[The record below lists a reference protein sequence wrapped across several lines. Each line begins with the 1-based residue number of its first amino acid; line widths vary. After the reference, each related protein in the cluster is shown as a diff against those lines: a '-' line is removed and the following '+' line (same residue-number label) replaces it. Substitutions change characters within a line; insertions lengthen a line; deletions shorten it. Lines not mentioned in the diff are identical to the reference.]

1 MNMSMRG
8 KENLQS
14 LFPVLELLICAVT
27 LPQGQGLVGMDVFL
41 PPNPTIRELA
51 ARVGE
56 EELQV

>member
-1 MNMSMRG
+1 MNTSMRG